1 MLASRQ
7 WTITTQHE
15 TITSKN
21 VILAVGSVP
30 KKLSYEELDEI
41 PIETALDP
49 AKLAKLP
56 LDRATVAVFGSSHS
70 TMIALPN
77 LLNTP
82 VKKVINFYRSPLKYA
97 VCFDN
102 WTLFD
107 DTGLKGQAA
116 DWARKNIDGT
126 CPRRLERC
134 SVGDREFEKILQM
147 CDHIVYTVGF
157 EHRHLP
163 VTPQWGSLE
172 YDPTNGI
179 LAPGLFGVGIAFP
192 EYWIDPLGSWPVPGG
207 TAQVHAAT
215 RHCIAAMA
223 ALRHIAVDDLR
234 RAGAA
239 DVTQQVSD
247 RASRRRCVHPPTM
260 ARRARRRFRSGTC
273 TAQEASHGQIVGHRQ
288 PAYHRGARTGQD
300 RSAHRCRDD
309 DSSAGLA
316 CAKSSPRAL
325 RNAAV
330 SESRVP
336 DPGSRATSGVR
347 PSSRRS
353 PLDRQTRLWWLAGT
367 TTISSSYAT
376 TQLFATPTAHRGFR

>member
-1 MLASRQ
+1 MTQYSWTVIGAGPAGIAAVGRLLDNGIVGEQIAWIDPEFGAGDFGTKWRAVPSNTRVELFLDYLTASPSFRYGQAPAFELNNFDPEQTCPLGVVAEPLVWISQHLRQRVRTFRAIATELVLASRQ

-41 PIETALDP
+41 PIETVLDP

-56 LDRATVAVFGSSHS
+56 LDGATVAVFGSSHS

-82 VKKVINFYRSPLKYA
+82 VKKVINVYRSPLKYA

-157 EHRHLP
+157 ERRHRPL
-163 VTPQWGSLE
+163 TPQWGSLE

-192 EYWIDPLGSWPVPGG
+192 EYWIDPLGAGQYRVGLHKFMQRLDTALPLWLRYG
-207 TAQVHAAT
+207 T
-215 RHCIAAMA
+215 
-223 ALRHIAVDDLR
+223 
-234 RAGAA
+234 
-239 DVTQQVSD
+239 
-247 RASRRRCVHPPTM
+247 
-260 ARRARRRFRSGTC
+260 
-273 TAQEASHGQIVGHRQ
+273 
-288 PAYHRGARTGQD
+288 
-300 RSAHRCRDD
+300 
-309 DSSAGLA
+309 
-316 CAKSSPRAL
+316 
-325 RNAAV
+325 
-330 SESRVP
+330 
-336 DPGSRATSGVR
+336 
-347 PSSRRS
+347 
-353 PLDRQTRLWWLAGT
+353 
-367 TTISSSYAT
+367 
-376 TQLFATPTAHRGFR
+376 

>member
-1 MLASRQ
+1 MTQYSWTVIGAGPAGIAAVGRLLDHGIVGEQIAWIDPEFGAGDFGTKWRAVPSNTRVELFLDYLTASPSFRFGQAPAFELNKFDPEQTCPLGVVAEPLVWISQHLCQRVRTFRAIATELVLANRQ

-49 AKLAKLP
+49 AKLAQLP
-56 LDRATVAVFGSSHS
+56 LDGATVGVFGSSHS
-70 TMIALPN
+70 AMIALPN

-97 VCFDN
+97 VNFDD

-116 DWARKNIDGT
+116 DWARENIDGT

-134 SVGDREFEKILQM
+134 SVGDPEFEKILQM

-157 EHRHLP
+157 ERRHLP
-163 VTPQWGSLE
+163 LTPQWGSLE

-192 EYWIDPLGSWPVPGG
+192 EYWIDPLGAGQYRVGLHKFMQRLDTALPLWLRYG
-207 TAQVHAAT
+207 T
-215 RHCIAAMA
+215 
-223 ALRHIAVDDLR
+223 
-234 RAGAA
+234 
-239 DVTQQVSD
+239 
-247 RASRRRCVHPPTM
+247 
-260 ARRARRRFRSGTC
+260 
-273 TAQEASHGQIVGHRQ
+273 
-288 PAYHRGARTGQD
+288 
-300 RSAHRCRDD
+300 
-309 DSSAGLA
+309 
-316 CAKSSPRAL
+316 
-325 RNAAV
+325 
-330 SESRVP
+330 
-336 DPGSRATSGVR
+336 
-347 PSSRRS
+347 
-353 PLDRQTRLWWLAGT
+353 
-367 TTISSSYAT
+367 
-376 TQLFATPTAHRGFR
+376 